1 MLRVHNLK
9 KTFGSKHIVADIS
22 FTVNHGQIAVFLGSS
37 GVGKSTLLRI
47 FNNLESLDGGTI
59 TLDGK
64 PLDIGR
70 VNQDHTVGMVFQHSN
85 LFDHLTIEENI
96 TLALI
101 HVMKKSE
108 KDAKDI
114 AHSLLA
120 KYSLLDQANKY
131 PAQLSG
137 GQRQRV
143 AIIRT
148 LAMKPK
154 VICFDEPTSALDPL
168 LTNYVAQNLQELA
181 HEGYIILIAT
191 HDTAILDKLDATIYL
206 MQDGMI
212 IETANSKEYAK
223 NPRTY
228 PFIHRFVSGD
238 PGYANASK

>member
-9 KTFGSKHIVADIS
+9 KTFGAKNIVADIS
-22 FTVNHGQIAVFLGSS
+22 FTVDHGQIAVFLGSS

-47 FNNLESLDGGTI
+47 LNNLESLDGGTI

-64 PLDIGR
+64 PLDISR

-108 KDAKDI
+108 KEAQDI
-114 AHSLLA
+114 AHSLLS
-120 KYSLLDQANKY
+120 KYSLADQANKY

-228 PFIHRFVSGD
+228 PLIHRFVSGEQTH
-238 PGYANASK
+238 N

>member
-9 KTFGSKHIVADIS
+9 KQFGSKQIVDNIS
-22 FTVNHGQIAVFLGSS
+22 FTVDHGKIAIFLGTS

-47 FNNLESLDGGTI
+47 LNNLESLDSGTI
-59 TLDGK
+59 MLDDK
-64 PLDIGR
+64 PLDISR
-70 VNQDHTVGMVFQHSN
+70 VNQEHQVGMVFQYSN

-101 HVMKKSE
+101 HVMKKTPNE
-108 KDAKDI
+108 ARAI
-114 AHSLLA
+114 AHALLS
-120 KYSLLDQANKY
+120 KYGLLDQAAKY

-137 GQRQRV
+137 GQKQRV

-168 LTNYVAQNLQELA
+168 LTNYVAQNIQELA

-191 HDTAILDKLDATIYL
+191 HDIALLDKLDATIYL
-206 MQDGMI
+206 MQNGTIVEAAD
-212 IETANSKEYAK
+212 TKQFAK
-223 NPRTY
+223 SPNAY
-228 PFIHRFVSGD
+228 PLIRQFVSGE
-238 PGYANASK
+238 KK

>member
-9 KTFGSKHIVADIS
+9 KIFGSKQVVDDIS
-22 FTVNHGQIAVFLGSS
+22 FTVNRGDIAVFLGSS

-47 FNNLESLDGGTI
+47 FNNLESLDGGAI
-59 TLDGK
+59 TLDDK
-64 PLDIGR
+64 PLDIKR

-101 HVMKKSE
+101 HVMKKSS
-108 KDAKDI
+108 KDAIKI
-114 AHSLLA
+114 AHALLT
-120 KYSLLDQANKY
+120 KYGLLDQAAKY

-137 GQRQRV
+137 GQKQRV

-168 LTNYVAQNLQELA
+168 LTNYVAQNIQELA

-191 HDTAILDKLDATIYL
+191 HDTALLDKLDATIYL
-206 MQDGMI
+206 MQDGTI
-212 IETANSKEYAK
+212 IETADTKQFTKTPSA
-223 NPRTY
+223 Y
-228 PFIHRFVSGD
+228 PLIQQFVTGEKKQ
-238 PGYANASK
+238 NK

>member
-9 KTFGSKHIVADIS
+9 KKFGAKNIVADIS
-22 FTVNHGQIAVFLGSS
+22 FSLDHGQIGVFLGSS

-47 FNNLESLDGGTI
+47 MNNLESLDSGTI
-59 TLDGK
+59 SLDGK
-64 PLDIGR
+64 PLDITR
-70 VNQDHTVGMVFQHSN
+70 VNQTHTVGMVFQHSN

-101 HVMKKSE
+101 HVMKKSDKE
-108 KDAKDI
+108 AKDI

-120 KYSLLDQANKY
+120 KYSLLDQAQKY

-154 VICFDEPTSALDPL
+154 IICFDEPTSALDPL

-181 HEGYIILIAT
+181 HEGYIIMIAT

-212 IETANSKEYAK
+212 IESAKSQDYAQ
-223 NPRTY
+223 NHSTY
-228 PFIHRFVSGD
+228 PLIHRFVIGEKNRD
-238 PGYANASK
+238 

>member
-9 KTFGSKHIVADIS
+9 KTFGAKNIVADIS
-22 FTVNHGQIAVFLGSS
+22 FTVDHGQIAVFLGSS

-47 FNNLESLDGGTI
+47 MNNLESLDGGTI

-64 PLDIGR
+64 SLDISR

-108 KDAKDI
+108 KEAKDI

-120 KYSLLDQANKY
+120 KYSLLDQATKY

-154 VICFDEPTSALDPL
+154 IICFDEPTSALDPL

-191 HDTAILDKLDATIYL
+191 HDTAILDKIDATIYL

-223 NPRTY
+223 NPREH
-228 PFIHRFVSGD
+228 PLIHRFVSGEKNH
-238 PGYANASK
+238 A

>member
-9 KTFGSKHIVADIS
+9 KTFGAKNIVAGIS
-22 FTVNHGQIAVFLGSS
+22 FTVDHGQIAVFLGSS

-47 FNNLESLDGGTI
+47 LNNLESLDGGTI
-59 TLDGK
+59 ALDDK
-64 PLDIGR
+64 PLDITR

-108 KDAKDI
+108 KEANDI

-120 KYSLLDQANKY
+120 KYNLLDQASKY

-181 HEGYIILIAT
+181 DEGYIILIAT
-191 HDTAILDKLDATIYL
+191 HDTAILDKMNATIYL
-206 MQDGMI
+206 MQDGNI

-223 NPRTY
+223 NPNSF
-228 PFIHRFVSGD
+228 PLIHRFVSGEKSHD
-238 PGYANASK
+238 

>member
-9 KTFGSKHIVADIS
+9 KTFGAKNIVADIS
-22 FTVNHGQIAVFLGSS
+22 FTVDHGQIAVFLGSS

-47 FNNLESLDGGTI
+47 LNNLESLDAGTI

-64 PLDIGR
+64 PLDITR

-101 HVMKKSE
+101 HGMKKSE
-108 KDAKDI
+108 KEAKDI

-120 KYSLLDQANKY
+120 KYSLADQAQKY

-191 HDTAILDKLDATIYL
+191 HDTAILDKLDATINL
-206 MQDGMI
+206 MQDGKI

-223 NPRTY
+223 NQRAY
-228 PFIHRFVSGD
+228 PLIHQFVSGEK
-238 PGYANASK
+238 NQH

>member
-9 KTFGSKHIVADIS
+9 KTFGAKHVVADIS
-22 FTVNHGQIAVFLGSS
+22 FTVDHGHIAVFLGSS

-47 FNNLESLDGGTI
+47 LNNLESLDGGTI
-59 TLDGK
+59 MLDDK
-64 PLDIGR
+64 PLDITR
-70 VNQDHTVGMVFQHSN
+70 VNQNHTVGLVFQHSN

-101 HVMKKSE
+101 QVMKKSPKE
-108 KDAKDI
+108 AKDI
-114 AHSLLA
+114 AHTLLA
-120 KYSLLDQANKY
+120 KYNLLDQAHKY

-181 HEGYIILIAT
+181 REGYIILIAT
-191 HDTAILDKLDATIYL
+191 HDTALLDKLDATIYL

-212 IETANSKEYAK
+212 IETANSKEYTK
-223 NPRTY
+223 NSQAY
-228 PFIHRFVSGD
+228 PLIHQFVLGEKNQN
-238 PGYANASK
+238 PQI

>member
-9 KTFGSKHIVADIS
+9 KIFGSKQVVADIS
-22 FTVNHGQIAVFLGSS
+22 FSVNHGGIAIFLGSS

-59 TLDGK
+59 TLDDK
-64 PLDIGR
+64 PLDIKR
-70 VNQDHTVGMVFQHSN
+70 VNQDHTVGMVFQQSN

-101 HVMKKSE
+101 HVMKKSSKE
-108 KDAKDI
+108 ARDI
-114 AHSLLA
+114 AHSLLT
-120 KYSLLDQANKY
+120 KYNLLDQAQKY

-137 GQRQRV
+137 GQKQRV

-154 VICFDEPTSALDPL
+154 IICFDEPTSALDPL
-168 LTNYVAQNLQELA
+168 LTNYVAQNIQELA

-191 HDTAILDKLDATIYL
+191 HDTALLDKLDATIYL
-206 MQDGMI
+206 MQDGTI
-212 IETANSKEYAK
+212 IETADTKQYMKTPNAYRLIQQFVTGEK
-223 NPRTY
+223 NQ
-228 PFIHRFVSGD
+228 
-238 PGYANASK
+238 NQ

>member
-9 KTFGSKHIVADIS
+9 KTFGAKNIVADIS
-22 FTVNHGQIAVFLGSS
+22 FTVDHGQIAVFLGSS

-47 FNNLESLDGGTI
+47 MNNLESLDGGTI

-64 PLDIGR
+64 PLDISR

-101 HVMKKSE
+101 HVMGKTPAQARE
-108 KDAKDI
+108 I
-114 AHSLLA
+114 AHVLLA
-120 KYSLLDQANKY
+120 KYNLLDHAQKY

-137 GQRQRV
+137 GQKQRV

-168 LTNYVAQNLQELA
+168 LTNYVAQNIQELA
-181 HEGYIILIAT
+181 REGYIILIAT
-191 HDTAILDKLDATIYL
+191 HDTALLDKL
-206 MQDGMI
+206 
-212 IETANSKEYAK
+212 
-223 NPRTY
+223 
-228 PFIHRFVSGD
+228 
-238 PGYANASK
+238 

>member
-9 KTFGSKHIVADIS
+9 KIFGSKLVVDDIS
-22 FTVNHGQIAVFLGSS
+22 FTVDHGNIAIFLGSS

-59 TLDGK
+59 TLDDK
-64 PLDIGR
+64 PLDIKR

-101 HVMKKSE
+101 HVMKKSS
-108 KDAKDI
+108 KDAIKI
-114 AHSLLA
+114 AHALLA
-120 KYSLLDQANKY
+120 KYDLLDQAAKY

-137 GQRQRV
+137 GQKQRV

-168 LTNYVAQNLQELA
+168 LTNYVAQNIQELA
-181 HEGYIILIAT
+181 REGYIVLIAT

-206 MQDGMI
+206 MKNGMI
-212 IETANSKEYAK
+212 IESANTK
-223 NPRTY
+223 NFAQKPQGF
-228 PFIHRFVSGD
+228 PLIQKFIIGEK
-238 PGYANASK
+238 N

>member
-9 KTFGSKHIVADIS
+9 KTFGSKHVVADIS
-22 FTVNHGQIAVFLGSS
+22 FTVDHGAIAVFLGSS

-64 PLDIGR
+64 PLDIKR

-101 HVMKKSE
+101 HVMKKSPSE
-108 KDAKDI
+108 ARDI
-114 AHSLLA
+114 AHTLLA
-120 KYSLLDQANKY
+120 KYNLLDQAQKY

-168 LTNYVAQNLQELA
+168 LTNYVAQNIQELA
-181 HEGYIILIAT
+181 REGYIILIAT
-191 HDTAILDKLDATIYL
+191 HDTALLDKLDATIYL
-206 MQDGMI
+206 MQDGNI
-212 IETANSKEYAK
+212 IETASTKEFTKTPGAYQL
-223 NPRTY
+223 
-228 PFIHRFVSGD
+228 IQQFVSGEKKQ
-238 PGYANASK
+238 N

>member
-9 KTFGSKHIVADIS
+9 KTFGAKNIVADIS
-22 FTVNHGQIAVFLGSS
+22 FTVDHGQIAVFLGSS

-47 FNNLESLDGGTI
+47 LNNLESLDGGTI
-59 TLDGK
+59 TLDSK
-64 PLDIGR
+64 PLDITR
-70 VNQDHTVGMVFQHSN
+70 VNQDHSIGMVFQHSN
-85 LFDHLTIEENI
+85 LFDNLTIEENI

-101 HVMKKSE
+101 QVMKKSE
-108 KDAKDI
+108 KEAKAI
-114 AHSLLA
+114 ADTLLA
-120 KYSLLDQANKY
+120 KYGLLDQAQKY

-181 HEGYIILIAT
+181 REGYIILIAT
-191 HDTAILDKLDATIYL
+191 HDIALLDKLDATIYL

-212 IETANSKEYAK
+212 VETAQTKEYIKTPQA
-223 NPRTY
+223 Y
-228 PFIHRFVSGD
+228 PLIYQFVTGEQ
-238 PGYANASK
+238 K

>member
-9 KTFGSKHIVADIS
+9 KSFGSKHVVADIS
-22 FTVNHGQIAVFLGSS
+22 FTVDHGAIAVFLGSS

-47 FNNLESLDGGTI
+47 LNNLESLDEGTI
-59 TLDGK
+59 ALDGK
-64 PLDIGR
+64 PLDIKR

-101 HVMKKSE
+101 QVMHQSPMQARE
-108 KDAKDI
+108 T
-114 AHSLLA
+114 AHALLA
-120 KYSLLDQANKY
+120 KYNLLDQADKY

-137 GQRQRV
+137 GQKQRV

-181 HEGYIILIAT
+181 REGYIILIAT
-191 HDTAILDKLDATIYL
+191 HDTALLDKLDAMIYL
-206 MQDGMI
+206 MKDSTI
-212 IETANSKEYAK
+212 IETATTKEFTK
-223 NPRTY
+223 NPKTY
-228 PFIHRFVSGD
+228 PLIQQFVAGE
-238 PGYANASK
+238 KH

>member
-9 KTFGSKHIVADIS
+9 KIFGSKQVVADIS
-22 FTVNHGQIAVFLGSS
+22 FTVDRGGIAVFLGSS

-59 TLDGK
+59 TLDDK
-64 PLDIGR
+64 PLDIKR

-101 HVMKKSE
+101 HVMKKSSKE
-108 KDAKDI
+108 ARDI
-114 AHSLLA
+114 AHTLLA
-120 KYSLLDQANKY
+120 KYNLLDQAQKY

-137 GQRQRV
+137 GQKQRV

-154 VICFDEPTSALDPL
+154 IICFDEPTSALDPL
-168 LTNYVAQNLQELA
+168 LTNYVAQNIQELA

-191 HDTAILDKLDATIYL
+191 HDTALLDKLDATIYL
-206 MQDGMI
+206 MQDGTI
-212 IETANSKEYAK
+212 IETADTKQYMKTPS
-223 NPRTY
+223 TY
-228 PFIHRFVSGD
+228 RLIQQFVNGE
-238 PGYANASK
+238 KTQKQ

>member
-9 KTFGSKHIVADIS
+9 KIFGSKLVVDDIS
-22 FTVNHGQIAVFLGSS
+22 FTVDHGDIAIFLGSS

-59 TLDGK
+59 TLDDK
-64 PLDIGR
+64 PLDIKR

-101 HVMKKSE
+101 HVMKKSS
-108 KDAKDI
+108 KDAIKI
-114 AHSLLA
+114 AHALLA
-120 KYSLLDQANKY
+120 KYDLLDQAAKY

-137 GQRQRV
+137 GQKQRV

-168 LTNYVAQNLQELA
+168 LTNYVAQNIQELA
-181 HEGYIILIAT
+181 REGYIVLIAT

-206 MQDGMI
+206 MKDGMI
-212 IETANSKEYAK
+212 IESANTKDFAQKPQGFPLIQKFIIGEK
-223 NPRTY
+223 N
-228 PFIHRFVSGD
+228 
-238 PGYANASK
+238 

>member
-9 KTFGSKHIVADIS
+9 KSFGSKHVVADLS
-22 FTVNHGQIAVFLGSS
+22 FTVDHGAIAVFLGSS

-47 FNNLESLDGGTI
+47 LNNLESLDDGTI

-64 PLDIGR
+64 PLDIKR

-101 HVMKKSE
+101 QVIHQSPIQARE
-108 KDAKDI
+108 T
-114 AHSLLA
+114 AHALLA
-120 KYSLLDQANKY
+120 KYSLLDQADKY

-137 GQRQRV
+137 GQKQRV

-181 HEGYIILIAT
+181 REGYIILIAT
-191 HDTAILDKLDATIYL
+191 HDTALLDKLDAMIYL
-206 MQDGMI
+206 MKDGTI
-212 IETANSKEYAK
+212 IETANTKEFAK
-223 NPRTY
+223 NPKAY
-228 PFIHRFVSGD
+228 PLIQQFVAGE
-238 PGYANASK
+238 KH

>member
-9 KTFGSKHIVADIS
+9 KTFGAKNIIADIS
-22 FTVNHGQIAVFLGSS
+22 FTVDHGQIAVFLGSS

-47 FNNLESLDGGTI
+47 LNNLESLDGGAI

-64 PLDIGR
+64 PLDISR
-70 VNQDHTVGMVFQHSN
+70 VNQDHTVGMVFQQSN

-108 KDAKDI
+108 KEAKDI
-114 AHSLLA
+114 THSLLA
-120 KYSLLDQANKY
+120 KYGLLDQAQKY

-181 HEGYIILIAT
+181 NEGYIILIAT
-191 HDTAILDKLDATIYL
+191 HDTAILDKLDAAIYL

-223 NPRTY
+223 NPRAY
-228 PFIHRFVSGD
+228 PLIHQFVLGEK
-238 PGYANASK
+238 NQN